1 MPYVIA
7 FHHKG
12 PAFCVNKS
20 LDYLLK
26 KKKKYAYLQSLH
38 MLLTLIPTEG
48 S

>member
-12 PAFCVNKS
+12 PAFCDNKS